1 MKKWLGIPI
10 LLFVLSACGSSGG
23 GGDAPSN
30 STQNSNYV
38 TLTLSGNGTSI
49 TGTKFTV
56 SNKSYSSDPYTGSLY
71 TWTSND
77 GTQIQVSVVSQGQ
90 NYPGNYIRSVTVTH
104 GSHTWAS
111 NPYVNES
118 GIIVGSSTV
127 VFGNVNILESG
138 NTYTSLTLNGTLSF

>member
-10 LLFVLSACGSSGG
+10 LLFVLSACGSGG
-23 GGDAPSN
+23 GGDTPGN
-30 STQNSNYV
+30 SAQSSNYV
-38 TLTLSGNGTSI
+38 TLAFSGSGTSI
-49 TGTKFTV
+49 TGTQFTV
-56 SNKSYSSDPYTGSLY
+56 SNKSFSSDPYSGSLY

-111 NPYVNES
+111 NPYINEP

-127 VFGNVNILESG
+127 VFGNVNILETG
-138 NTYTSLTLNGTLSF
+138 NTFTTLTLNGTLSF